1 MAYDSEMKSAL
12 ALHFH
17 ITSTLY
23 RFLILFEFEYFSRI
37 IKCPSLK
44 LKSFFWTSQ
53 KHILWLCFTLSRVSC
68 NQSFV
73 VTHAHSESLGVSCTI
88 WIKSVILSLELNVIW
103 INSCVL
109 KMVKNAYFYS
119 VVSARGLHAKTITN
133 CVTSVVRFTNKWLSG
148 VTSLGELEQK
158 TNDLDVMV
166 QKVQSE

>member
-1 MAYDSEMKSAL
+1 MNLLDLNAKMAVLIILIGLDCLSIGIWFWNEVGPRLTFS
-12 ALHFH
+12 

-53 KHILWLCFTLSRVSC
+53 KHILWLCFTHSRVSC

-73 VTHAHSESLGVSCTI
+73 VAHAHSESLGVSCTV
-88 WIKSVILSLELNVIW
+88 WIKSVILSPELNVIW

-109 KMVKNAYFYS
+109 KIKIKMHIS
-119 VVSARGLHAKTITN
+119 TQLSARAARKNNHKL
-133 CVTSVVRFTNKWLSG
+133 R
-148 VTSLGELEQK
+148 
-158 TNDLDVMV
+158 D
-166 QKVQSE
+166 